1 MKEKNSLDVLLQEL
15 ITLNYIE
22 ASYVENR
29 INEQE
34 EIYLHLVVSTLNKNN
49 FMNEIF
55 SIIDSLPKVVY
66 QKKFKSSSY
75 IKFEDNSACFVL
87 FDFDNFEVNTHSMIL
102 YDPYKKIVSRKK
114 DVLTDEVGYIMNEIT
129 YNLDRFCNFYKLD
142 DKLMALRYLNIVN
155 EKVLAFFKAM
165 YEPQRVYRSYK
176 ELLNSI
182 PSDLKNNYMKVVSKL
197 SINSLIECAKMFIVL
212 MDDFINNMS
221 INIAFVVDIDYYM
234 FVKRNIFN

>member
-75 IKFEDNSACFVL
+75 IKFEDNSACFIL

-102 YDPYKKIVSRKK
+102 
-114 DVLTDEVGYIMNEIT
+114 
-129 YNLDRFCNFYKLD
+129 
-142 DKLMALRYLNIVN
+142 
-155 EKVLAFFKAM
+155 
-165 YEPQRVYRSYK
+165 
-176 ELLNSI
+176 
-182 PSDLKNNYMKVVSKL
+182 
-197 SINSLIECAKMFIVL
+197 
-212 MDDFINNMS
+212 
-221 INIAFVVDIDYYM
+221 
-234 FVKRNIFN
+234 